1 MYHEVV
7 KELLDFM
14 KESGKSQQQIAK
26 ESALS
31 TSVISQFLNQSYK
44 GNNEEVARTVL
55 QYLDM
60 ARLQNIKAKHSCF
73 YEGMHNTRAVLFAC
87 HYAHRHGD
95 ISLIFG
101 DAGAG
106 KTTALKHYTEEHPGV
121 VMVTANSCT
130 SSAASILQM
139 IGSRTGRT
147 LPGKKEAMMSDLVEY
162 FKDTGRLVIIDE
174 ADHLTMSALQAVRN
188 LNDQAGV
195 GVILSGN
202 TRIYT
207 QLLQGPMC
215 SELQQLRQRIVVRRM
230 VRNEYGLE
238 EFKAIFPDV
247 PEDCLPYLIKMAN
260 DESLRATVKI
270 LELAYEF
277 ADTDNISKKILQ
289 QVRMQLTGG
298 L

>member
-1 MYHEVV
+1 MYQEVV

-14 KESGKSQQQIAK
+14 KESGRSQQQVAK
-26 ESALS
+26 GTALS
-31 TSVISQFLNQSYK
+31 PSVISQFLSQSYN

-55 QYLDM
+55 KYLEM
-60 ARLQNIKAKHSCF
+60 ARLQDIKAKHSCF

-139 IGSRTGRT
+139 VGSRTGRT
-147 LPGKKEAMMSDLVEY
+147 LPGKKESMMSALVDY

-188 LNDQAGV
+188 LNDEARIGI
-195 GVILSGN
+195 ILSGN
-202 TRIYT
+202 TKIYT
-207 QLLQGPMC
+207 QLLQGPKC
-215 SELQQLRQRIVVRRM
+215 SELQQLRQRIVVKCM

-238 EFKAIFPDV
+238 EFKEIFPDV
-247 PEDCLPYLIKMAN
+247 SEECLPYLIKMAN

-277 ADTDNISKKILQ
+277 ADTKNISVKILQ
-289 QVRMQLTGG
+289 QVKMQLTEG